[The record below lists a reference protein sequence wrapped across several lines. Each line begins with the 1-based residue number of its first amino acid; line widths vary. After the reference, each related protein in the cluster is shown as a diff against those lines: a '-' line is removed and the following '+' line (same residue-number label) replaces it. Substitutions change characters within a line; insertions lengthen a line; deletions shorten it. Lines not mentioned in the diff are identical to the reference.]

1 MGIQLL
7 GMVAWEWIVGLLL
20 IGGILLILF
29 WKNEQQVNDPIIPTH
44 LFKSSKLVK
53 DLVIFALAWGGTISF
68 SIYAPMWAQGL
79 LAMTA
84 LVGGM
89 TQIPGSIF
97 DFVGSQ
103 LTHSF
108 RRKIGDQNTITLA
121 LVIAFL
127 APLGMLC
134 SKVNAGI
141 GWICF
146 FSIFY
151 GFGVGVIFN
160 ILQIKV
166 QQDVD
171 HRDVGI
177 ATSVSYLIRILA
189 QTFMSSIYGVI
200 MNMALAR
207 GVRPTH
213 GKITVAMM
221 DKLSDSATVHELPAH
236 LLPQMRMILHSGLQD
251 IMLVSCGLLV
261 IATGY
266 NLLKK
271 TD

>member
-97 DFVGSQ
+97 RS
-103 LTHSF
+103 
-108 RRKIGDQNTITLA
+108 
-121 LVIAFL
+121 
-127 APLGMLC
+127 
-134 SKVNAGI
+134 
-141 GWICF
+141 
-146 FSIFY
+146 
-151 GFGVGVIFN
+151 
-160 ILQIKV
+160 
-166 QQDVD
+166 
-171 HRDVGI
+171 
-177 ATSVSYLIRILA
+177 
-189 QTFMSSIYGVI
+189 
-200 MNMALAR
+200 
-207 GVRPTH
+207 
-213 GKITVAMM
+213 
-221 DKLSDSATVHELPAH
+221 
-236 LLPQMRMILHSGLQD
+236 
-251 IMLVSCGLLV
+251 
-261 IATGY
+261 
-266 NLLKK
+266 
-271 TD
+271 